1 MLTHMEKEK
10 DIAASTDRDGDT
22 NGAAARA
29 FYKHLGFMKIDT
41 FCSKCVP
48 VRETSTALNVL
59 S

>member
-10 DIAASTDRDGDT
+10 DITASTDRDGDP

-48 VRETSTALNVL
+48 VRETSTAPNALC
-59 S
+59 